1 MYVYSRGGMI
11 APLLGGAL
19 LVVNRA
25 FPVWTSVVVYV
36 ITGVFVLLLHET
48 AGNMSAERSFVH

>member
-1 MYVYSRGGMI
+1 MI

-25 FPVWTSVVVYV
+25 FPVWTSVVVYL
-36 ITGVFVLLLHET
+36 ITGFFVLLLHET
-48 AGNMSAERSFVH
+48 AGNGSVERSLMH

>member
-1 MYVYSRGGMI
+1 MI

-25 FPVWTSVVVYV
+25 FPVWTSVVIYV

-48 AGNMSAERSFVH
+48 AGNRSAERSFMH